1 MPPWLI
7 QTAWSHGTRP
17 GTGRPSWPPP
27 ILAKPVARPGE
38 QCVKNDDA
46 ALSPPRHETLNGIAA
61 MVRLARITKPGQAS
75 ARTSPASPAW
85 PGQAGAGLLLP
96 GHPIAGGL
104 EADHPR
110 GEQGRRGQAGQPGAF
125 PGEVRL
131 VGITQP
137 GRGRGQVATGRP
149 GV

>member
-7 QTAWSHGTRP
+7 QTAWSYGTRP

-61 MVRLARITKPGQAS
+61 MVRMSSVTLNR
-75 ARTSPASPAW
+75 
-85 PGQAGAGLLLP
+85 
-96 GHPIAGGL
+96 
-104 EADHPR
+104 
-110 GEQGRRGQAGQPGAF
+110 
-125 PGEVRL
+125 
-131 VGITQP
+131 
-137 GRGRGQVATGRP
+137 
-149 GV
+149 